1 MPLQS
6 VVVNV
11 QKKLGGLPE
20 NRSFVQLD
28 KNNVIVSTLKKC
40 DNENSYIIR
49 LYEVTGEDTDIR
61 VTFPFAIKR
70 LWKTDMIEENGKEIQ
85 HDNNSFSTRIG
96 HNAIETF
103 KLEF

>member
-1 MPLQS
+1 MPLQPL
-6 VVVNV
+6 VVNAH
-11 QKKLGGLPE
+11 KKQGGLPE
-20 NRSFVQLD
+20 NQSFVLLD
-28 KNNVIVSTLKKC
+28 KKNVIVSTLKKT
-40 DNENSYIIR
+40 DNENNYIIR
-49 LYEVTGEDTDIR
+49 LYEVTGEDTDIS

-103 KLEF
+103 KIEL

>member
-1 MPLQS
+1 MPLQP
-6 VVVNV
+6 VVVNGKIK
-11 QKKLGGLPE
+11 QGGLPE
-20 NRSFVQLD
+20 SRSFVQLD
-28 KNNVIVSTLKKC
+28 KHNVIVSTLKKC

-61 VTFPFAIKR
+61 ITFPFPIKR

-85 HDNNSFSTRIG
+85 HDNNSFNTRMG

-103 KLEF
+103 KLEL